1 MKIYIDIDGVLLH
14 DSLENNG
21 MLVDGALELLQ
32 YVTSKYDCYWLTTH
46 CKGGENHAIEHLGK
60 RIPPEQIKMLE
71 KIKPTDWGL
80 LKTDAIDFT
89 SDFRWLDD
97 DVYSPEM
104 EELVKHNAQD
114 KLIKVNLHENP
125 KQLWEIIESFERKTE
140 LIAIKQDITTM
151 EVDAIVNAAN
161 RRLLGGGGVD
171 GAIHRAAGQELY
183 DACLKIGGCME
194 GEAVITPGF
203 KLPAKWIIHTVG
215 PIYGNENGQEAQ
227 MLHSCYMNSL
237 YLAMDNNV
245 KTIAFPNI
253 STGVYGYPIDEAAP
267 IAIAAVKEFLAE
279 EKHQIEKVYFVCFS
293 DEDLEVY
300 QKLLN

>member
-1 MKIYIDIDGVLLH
+1 
-14 DSLENNG
+14 
-21 MLVDGALELLQ
+21 
-32 YVTSKYDCYWLTTH
+32 
-46 CKGGENHAIEHLGK
+46 
-60 RIPPEQIKMLE
+60 
-71 KIKPTDWGL
+71 
-80 LKTDAIDFT
+80 
-89 SDFRWLDD
+89 
-97 DVYSPEM
+97 
-104 EELVKHNAQD
+104 
-114 KLIKVNLHENP
+114 
-125 KQLWEIIESFERKTE
+125 
-140 LIAIKQDITTM
+140 
-151 EVDAIVNAAN
+151 VDAIVNAAN

-203 KLPAKWIIHTVG
+203 KLPAKWVIHTVG

-267 IAIAAVKEFLAE
+267 IAIAVIFYFRSFKVKNISISTIFISFSVLISTSLGIIFFSESVNYLKFVGIALILLAIILINYKNSIL
-279 EKHQIEKVYFVCFS
+279 EKNH
-293 DEDLEVY
+293 
-300 QKLLN
+300 